1 MEINQGDLVVFKP
14 DLYAD
19 EYGAV
24 YRVLEINGDRV
35 ILELANTN
43 LTFSP
48 QSIALI
54 NDLEKISSIP
64 SSPKHQAG

>member
-1 MEINQGDLVVFKP
+1 MDINRGDLVAFKP
-14 DLYAD
+14 GLYAD
-19 EYGAV
+19 EQGAV
-24 YRVLEINGDRV
+24 YRVIEVNGDRV

-54 NDLEKISSIP
+54 ADLEKISSIS
-64 SSPKHQAG
+64 SSPKHQVG